1 MAEKVFKELEKQVE
15 EQLNCSI
22 CLDTFTD
29 PKQLQCFHIY
39 CQQCLV
45 PLVVRDQQ
53 EKLELTCP
61 TCRQVTPIPDR
72 GVAGL
77 QSVAPF
83 QINRLLEIQDSVKKL
98 KNPSATLEGAM
109 GGNTPSK
116 KVAFQCFE
124 HVEEEMKL
132 YCETCGALICL
143 LCVLKGEKHHDHDC
157 SPLKKAFERYKE
169 EMTSFVEPLEKQVTT
184 IKKALAQLDRRHEE
198 ISNQQAG
205 IEDNVHV
212 TFRRL
217 REVLTVRETEIIN
230 QLHLTTQGKLKDL
243 AAQSDQIET
252 TLAKL
257 NSCLHFIGESL
268 KTGNEQDVLMMKTNT
283 VNQVKELT
291 TPFQPDFLKPDVKA
305 DMVFSASADTIASC
319 TNYKGYY
326 GKIIATYSPD
336 PSKCH
341 ITGKGVEVAAV
352 GDKSTAILHVVNS
365 AGIQLGRETS
375 IKSLEY
381 ELVSEIT
388 GTRAIC
394 SVERR
399 ESQYEISY
407 QPTIKGRHQ
416 FHVKVE
422 GQHVRGSPFSVAVK
436 SPAVEKLG
444 IPILTIGDLDKP
456 YGMVINKMW
465 EVVVT
470 DERKHCVSVF
480 SSHGVKLRSF
490 GTSGSEHGQFDYPS
504 GVAVNSEGNIL
515 IADCGNHRIQKF
527 TSEGKFLTSVGTKG
541 CRPLQFHSPSDIAF
555 NASINK
561 VYVLNEGSHHVQ
573 VLNSDLT
580 FSSIFGKEG
589 SGKGQLSSPR
599 GIACDNTGN
608 VYVADTHNHRIQV
621 FTAEGKFLRMFGRR
635 GQGKRELSYPYGIA
649 IDTSDLVYV
658 SDSENHRVSVFTTE
672 GQSVLSFGKYGK
684 GLGEFG
690 WPSGLAVDDNGVVY
704 VCDKNNS
711 RVQVF

>member
-22 CLDTFTD
+22 CLDAFTD
-29 PKQLQCFHIY
+29 PKLLQCFHVY

-53 EKLELTCP
+53 GTLGLTCP
-61 TCRQVTPIPDR
+61 TCRQVTPIRDR

-77 QSVAPF
+77 QSVASF

-98 KNPSATLEGAM
+98 RNPSATLEGAM
-109 GGNTPSK
+109 GGTTINTPSRN
-116 KVAFQCFE
+116 VAFHCFE

-132 YCETCGALICL
+132 YCETCGVLTCL
-143 LCVLKGEKHHDHDC
+143 LCGLKGGKHHDHDC

-169 EMTSFVEPLEKQVTT
+169 EMASFVKPLEKQVMA

-198 ISNQQAG
+198 ISDQQAV
-205 IEDNVHV
+205 IEDNVRV

-217 REVLTVRETEIIN
+217 REVLNVRETEIID
-230 QLHLTTQGKLKDL
+230 QLHQTSQGKLKDL

-252 TLAKL
+252 TLAQL

-283 VNQVKELT
+283 VNQAKELT
-291 TPFQPDFLKPDVKA
+291 TPFQPDFLKPDTAA
-305 DMVFSASADTIASC
+305 DMVFLASADMTTSC
-319 TNYKGYY
+319 QNY
-326 GKIIATYSPD
+326 GKIVATGPPD

-341 ITGKGVEVAAV
+341 VTGKGAEVAAV
-352 GDKSTAILHVVNS
+352 GVKSTATLHVVNS
-365 AGIQLGRETS
+365 AGIQLVRDE
-375 IKSLEY
+375 SLEC

-388 GTRAIC
+388 GTRASC
-394 SVERR
+394 SIERR
-399 ESQYEISY
+399 VSQYEISY

-436 SPAVEKLG
+436 SPVEKLG
-444 IPILTIGDLDKP
+444 TPILTIGGLKEP
-456 YGMVINKMW
+456 RGVAINKMG

-470 DERKHCVSVF
+470 EEDKHCVSVF
-480 SSHGVKLRSF
+480 SSLGVKVRSF
-490 GTSGSEHGQFDYPS
+490 GTPGSGHGQFNYPL
-504 GVAVNSEGNIL
+504 GVAVDGEGNIL
-515 IADCGNHRIQKF
+515 VADCWNHCIQKF
-527 TSEGKFLTSVGTKG
+527 TSKGQFLTSVGTKG
-541 CRPLQFHSPSDIAF
+541 SGPRHFHSPIDIAL

-561 VYVLNEGSHHVQ
+561 VYVLNEGNHHVH

-589 SGKGQLSSPR
+589 SDKGQFSYPR
-599 GIACDNTGN
+599 GIACDSTGK
-608 VYVADTHNHRIQV
+608 VYVADTRNHRIQV
-621 FTAEGKFLRMFGRR
+621 FTPEGKFLRMFGRC
-635 GQGKRELSYPYGIA
+635 GQGKGELNHPSGIA

-658 SDSENHRVSVFTTE
+658 SDGGNHRVSVFTTE
-672 GQSVLSFGKYGK
+672 GQSVLSFGKYEK

-690 WPSGLAVDDNGVVY
+690 WPYGLAVDDSGVVY
-704 VCDKNNS
+704 VCDKDNS
-711 RVQVF
+711 RARVQVF

>member
-29 PKQLQCFHIY
+29 PKLLQCFHIY

-53 EKLELTCP
+53 GKLGLTCP

-98 KNPSATLEGAM
+98 KSPSATLEGAI
-109 GGNTPSK
+109 GGTTINTPSRN
-116 KVAFQCFE
+116 VAFHCFE

-132 YCETCGALICL
+132 YCETCGVLICL
-143 LCVLKGEKHHDHDC
+143 QCVLKSGKHHDHDC

-169 EMTSFVEPLEKQVTT
+169 EMVSFVKPLEKQVMT
-184 IKKALAQLDRRHEE
+184 IKKALAQLNRCHEE
-198 ISNQQAG
+198 ISDQQAD

-217 REVLTVRETEIIN
+217 REVLNIRETKIIN
-230 QLHLTTQGKLKDL
+230 QLHQTTQGKLKDL
-243 AAQSDQIET
+243 AAQSDQIIT
-252 TLAKL
+252 TLAQL
-257 NSCLHFIGESL
+257 YSCLHFIGESL
-268 KTGNEQDVLMMKTNT
+268 KTGNKQDVLMMKTNT
-283 VNQVKELT
+283 VNQTKKLT
-291 TPFQPDFLKPDVKA
+291 TPFQPDFLKPDTEA
-305 DMVFSASADTIASC
+305 DTVFLASADMTTSC
-319 TNYKGYY
+319 QNYGQ
-326 GKIIATYSPD
+326 IIATGSTD

-341 ITGKGVEVAAV
+341 VTGKGVEVAAV
-352 GDKSTAILHVVNS
+352 GEKSTATLHVANYINNKLT
-365 AGIQLGRETS
+365 GERS
-375 IKSLEY
+375 IRSLEC

-388 GTRAIC
+388 GTRASC

-436 SPAVEKLG
+436 SPVEKLG
-444 IPILTIGDLDKP
+444 TPILTICGLKEP
-456 YGMVINKMW
+456 RGVAINKMGAV
-465 EVVVT
+465 VVVT
-470 DERKHCVSVF
+470 ASGKHCVSVF
-480 SSHGVKLRSF
+480 SSHGEEMLRSF
-490 GTSGSEHGQFDYPS
+490 GTHGSGHGQFNYPV
-504 GVAVNSEGNIL
+504 GVAFDGEGNIL
-515 IADCGNHRIQKF
+515 VADCLNHRIQKLE
-527 TSEGKFLTSVGTKG
+527 SEGQFLTSVGTKG
-541 CRPLQFHSPSDIAF
+541 SGPLQFHSPIDITL

-561 VYVLNEGSHHVQ
+561 VYVLNEGSHRVQ

-580 FSSIFGKEG
+580 FSNIFGKEG
-589 SGKGQLSSPR
+589 SSKGQFSYPR
-599 GIACDNTGN
+599 GIACDSTGN
-608 VYVADTHNHRIQV
+608 VYVADTRNHRIQV
-621 FTAEGKFLRMFGRR
+621 FTAKGKFLRMFGRR
-635 GQGKRELSYPYGIA
+635 GQGKGELDYPTGIA

-658 SDSENHRVSVFTTE
+658 SDNENHRVSVFTTE
-672 GQSVLSFGKYGK
+672 GQSVLSFGKKGK

-690 WPSGLAVDDNGVVY
+690 WPYGLAVDDSGVVY
-704 VCDKNNS
+704 VCDKYNS

>member
-29 PKQLQCFHIY
+29 PKQLQCFHVY

-53 EKLELTCP
+53 GKLGLTCP

-83 QINRLLEIQDSVKKL
+83 QINRLLEIQDSVKKF
-98 KNPSATLEGAM
+98 KNPAVTLEGAM
-109 GGNTPSK
+109 GGTTINTPS
-116 KVAFQCFE
+116 FFCFE

-132 YCETCGALICL
+132 YCETCGVLICL
-143 LCVLKGEKHHDHDC
+143 QCVLKRGKHHNHDC

-169 EMTSFVEPLEKQVTT
+169 EIALFVEPLKKQVTT

-198 ISNQQAG
+198 ISDQQAV

-212 TFRRL
+212 TFRQL
-217 REVLTVRETEIIN
+217 REVLNVRETVIIN
-230 QLHLTTQGKLKDL
+230 QLHQTTQGKLKDL
-243 AAQSDQIET
+243 AAQSDRIET
-252 TLAKL
+252 TLAQL

-268 KTGNEQDVLMMKTNT
+268 KAGNEQDVLMMKTIT
-283 VNQVKELT
+283 VNQAEELT
-291 TPFQPDFLKPDVKA
+291 TPFQPDFLKPDAKA
-305 DMVFSASADTIASC
+305 DTVFLASADMTMSC
-319 TNYKGYY
+319 HSY
-326 GKIIATYSPD
+326 GKILATCSPD

-341 ITGKGVEVAAV
+341 VTGKGAEVAAV
-352 GDKSTAILHVVNS
+352 GEMSTATFHAVNHTGKRLAEES
-365 AGIQLGRETS
+365 F
-375 IKSLEY
+375 IKSLEC

-388 GTRAIC
+388 GTRTSC

-399 ESQYEISY
+399 VSQYEISY

-422 GQHVRGSPFSVAVK
+422 GQHVRGSPFSLAVK
-436 SPAVEKLG
+436 SPVEKLG
-444 IPILTIGDLDKP
+444 TPILTIGGLDKP
-456 YGMVINKMW
+456 RGVAINKMG

-470 DERKHCVSVF
+470 ECGRHCVSVF
-480 SSHGVKLRSF
+480 SSLGVKLRSF
-490 GTSGSEHGQFDYPS
+490 GTRGSGHGQFDIPS
-504 GVAVNSEGNIL
+504 GVAVDGEWNIL
-515 IADCGNHRIQKF
+515 VADCWNHRIQKF
-527 TSEGKFLTSVGTKG
+527 TSEGQFLTSVGTKG
-541 CRPLQFHSPSDIAF
+541 SRPLQFRSPIDIAL

-561 VYVLNEGSHHVQ
+561 VYVLNQGNHHVQ

-580 FSSIFGKEG
+580 FSCIFGKEG
-589 SGKGQLSSPR
+589 SGKGQFSYPR
-599 GIACDNTGN
+599 GIACDITGN

-635 GQGKRELSYPYGIA
+635 GQGKGKLYHPSGIA

-658 SDSENHRVSVFTTE
+658 SDNENHRVSVFTTE

-684 GLGEFG
+684 GLGEFD
-690 WPSGLAVDDNGVVY
+690 WPSGLAVDDSGVVY
-704 VCDKNNS
+704 VCDKDNS

>member
-1 MAEKVFKELEKQVE
+1 MAEKVIKVLEKQVE

-22 CLDTFTD
+22 CLDKYTD
-29 PKQLQCFHIY
+29 PKQLQCFHVY
-39 CQQCLV
+39 CQKCLL
-45 PLVVRDQQ
+45 PLVVRDLQG
-53 EKLELTCP
+53 KLGLTCP
-61 TCRQVTPIPDR
+61 TCRQVTTIPDR

-83 QINRLLEIQDSVKKL
+83 QINRLMEIQDSVKKL
-98 KNPSATLEGAM
+98 KNPAATLEGAYH
-109 GGNTPSK
+109 
-116 KVAFQCFE
+116 CFE

-132 YCETCGALICL
+132 YCETCGVLICL
-143 LCVLKGEKHHDHDC
+143 QCVLKGGKHHDHDC

-169 EMTSFVEPLEKQVTT
+169 EMVSFVEPLEKQVTT
-184 IKKALAQLDRRHEE
+184 IKKALAKLDRRHEE
-198 ISNQQAG
+198 ISDQQAV

-217 REVLTVRETEIIN
+217 REVLNVRETEIIN
-230 QLHLTTQGKLKDL
+230 QLHQTTQGKLKDL
-243 AAQSDQIET
+243 AVQSNQIET

-283 VNQVKELT
+283 VNQAKELT
-291 TPFQPDFLKPDVKA
+291 TQFQPNFLKPDGEA
-305 DMVFSASADTIASC
+305 DTVFLASADMTTSC
-319 TNYKGYY
+319 QNYGQ
-326 GKIIATYSPD
+326 ILATGPTD
-336 PSKCH
+336 PSKCY
-341 ITGKGVEVAAV
+341 ITGKGAEVAAA
-352 GDKSTAILHVVNS
+352 GEKSTASLHVVNS
-365 AGIQLGRETS
+365 AGIQLAGKNS
-375 IKSLEY
+375 IKSLEC

-388 GTRAIC
+388 GTRARC
-394 SVERR
+394 SVKRR
-399 ESQYEISY
+399 LSQYEISY

-436 SPAVEKLG
+436 SPVEKLG
-444 IPILTIGDLDKP
+444 TPILTIGGLDKP
-456 YGMVINKMW
+456 HNMAINKVG

-470 DERKHCVSVF
+470 ERHCVSVY
-480 SSHGVKLRSF
+480 STLGLKLQSF
-490 GTSGSEHGQFDYPS
+490 GTRGSGHGQFYYPS
-504 GVAVNSEGNIL
+504 GVAVDGEDNIL
-515 IADCGNHRIQKF
+515 VADCQNHRIQKF
-527 TSEGKFLTSVGTKG
+527 TSKGQFLTSVGTKG
-541 CRPLQFHSPSDIAF
+541 SGPLQFHSPIDIAL

-561 VYVLNEGSHHVQ
+561 LYVLNEESHHVQ

-589 SGKGQLSSPR
+589 SGKGQFSSPR
-599 GIACDNTGN
+599 GIAYDSTGK

-635 GQGKRELSYPYGIA
+635 GQGNDYPSGIA

-658 SDSENHRVSVFTTE
+658 SDSNNCRISVFTTE
-672 GQSVLSFGKYGK
+672 GQSVLSFGENGK
-684 GLGEFG
+684 GRGEFD
-690 WPSGLAVDDNGVVY
+690 WPSGLAVDDSGVVY

>member
-1 MAEKVFKELEKQVE
+1 MAEKVFKKLEKQVE

-29 PKQLQCFHIY
+29 PKLLQCFHVY

-45 PLVVRDQQ
+45 PLVVRDQRG
-53 EKLELTCP
+53 KLGLTCP
-61 TCRQVTPIPDR
+61 TCRQVMPIPDR

-98 KNPSATLEGAM
+98 KNPSVTLEGAM
-109 GGNTPSK
+109 GGTTINTPSRN
-116 KVAFQCFE
+116 VAFHCFE

-132 YCETCGALICL
+132 YCETCRVLICL
-143 LCVLKGEKHHDHDC
+143 QCVLKGGKHHDHDC

-198 ISNQQAG
+198 ISDQQAV
-205 IEDNVHV
+205 IEDNVRV

-217 REVLTVRETEIIN
+217 REVLNVRETEIIN
-230 QLHLTTQGKLKDL
+230 QLHQTTQGKLKDL
-243 AAQSDQIET
+243 AGQSDQIET

-268 KTGNEQDVLMMKTNT
+268 KKGNKQDVLMMKKNT
-283 VNQVKELT
+283 VKQAKELT
-291 TPFQPDFLKPDVKA
+291 TPFQPDFLTPDTEA
-305 DMVFSASADTIASC
+305 DMVFLSSADMTASC
-319 TNYKGYY
+319 QNY
-326 GKIIATYSPD
+326 GKIVATGPPD
-336 PSKCH
+336 PSKCL
-341 ITGKGVEVAAV
+341 ITGKGAEVAAV
-352 GDKSTAILHVVNS
+352 GEKSTATLHIVNS
-365 AGIQLGRETS
+365 AGIQLAGES
-375 IKSLEY
+375 FIKLLEC

-388 GTRAIC
+388 GTRASC

-399 ESQYEISY
+399 GSQYETRY

-436 SPAVEKLG
+436 SPVEKLG
-444 IPILTIGDLDKP
+444 TPILTIDGGLDKP
-456 YGMVINKMW
+456 RGVAINKMG

-470 DERKHCVSVF
+470 ECGRHCVSVF
-480 SSHGVKLRSF
+480 SSLGVKLRSF
-490 GTSGSEHGQFDYPS
+490 GTQGSGHGQFDIPS
-504 GVAVNSEGNIL
+504 GVAVDGEENIL
-515 IADCGNHRIQKF
+515 VADCLNHRIQKF
-527 TSEGKFLTSVGTKG
+527 TSEGQFLTSVGTKG
-541 CRPLQFHSPSDIAF
+541 SGPLKFNSPIDIAL

-561 VYVLNEGSHHVQ
+561 VYLLNEGSHHVQ

-580 FSSIFGKEG
+580 FSSIFGKKG
-589 SGKGQLSSPR
+589 SGKGQFSSPR
-599 GIACDNTGN
+599 GIACDSSGK
-608 VYVADTHNHRIQV
+608 VYVVDTCNHRIQV
-621 FTAEGKFLRMFGRR
+621 FTAEGEFLRMFGRC
-635 GQGKRELSYPYGIA
+635 GQGKGKLYHPGGIA

-658 SDSENHRVSVFTTE
+658 SDGDNSRVSVFTSE
-672 GQSVLSFGKYGK
+672 GRSALSFGTKGC
-684 GLGEFG
+684 GLGEFD
-690 WPSGLAVDDNGVVY
+690 WPFGLAVDDSGVVY
-704 VCDKNNS
+704 VCDRDND
-711 RVQVF
+711 RIQFF

>member
-29 PKQLQCFHIY
+29 PKLLQCFHVY

-45 PLVVRDQQ
+45 PLVVRDQRG
-53 EKLELTCP
+53 KLGLTCP

-77 QSVAPF
+77 QSVAQF

-109 GGNTPSK
+109 GGTTINTPSRN
-116 KVAFQCFE
+116 VAFHCFE

-132 YCETCGALICL
+132 YCETCGVLICL
-143 LCVLKGEKHHDHDC
+143 QCVLKGGKHHDHDC

-184 IKKALAQLDRRHEE
+184 IKKALAQLDRSNEE
-198 ISNQQAG
+198 ISDQQAV

-217 REVLTVRETEIIN
+217 REVLNVRETEIIN
-230 QLHLTTQGKLKDL
+230 QLHQTTQGKLKDL

-283 VNQVKELT
+283 VNQSKELT
-291 TPFQPDFLKPDVKA
+291 TPFQPDFLKTDTKA
-305 DMVFSASADTIASC
+305 DMVFLASADMTTSC
-319 TNYKGYY
+319 QNY
-326 GKIIATYSPD
+326 GKIIATGS
-336 PSKCH
+336 SKFH

-352 GDKSTAILHVVNS
+352 GEKSTATLHVVNS
-365 AGIQLGRETS
+365 EGIQLVSES
-375 IKSLEY
+375 LSKSLEC

-388 GTRAIC
+388 GTRASC

-422 GQHVRGSPFSVAVK
+422 GQHIRGSPFSVTVK
-436 SPAVEKLG
+436 LPVDKLG
-444 IPILTIGDLDKP
+444 TPILTIGSLYSP
-456 YGMVINKMW
+456 HGVAINKMG

-470 DERKHCVSVF
+470 ERQDERHCVSVL
-480 SSHGVKLRSF
+480 SSLGLKLRSF
-490 GTSGSEHGQFDYPS
+490 GTSGSGHGQFCYPI
-504 GVAVNSEGNIL
+504 GVAVDGEGNIL
-515 IADCGNHRIQKF
+515 VADSENHRIQKF
-527 TSEGKFLTSVGTKG
+527 TSEGQFLTSVGTKG
-541 CRPLQFHSPSDIAF
+541 RGPLQFTCAIDITL

-561 VYVLNEGSHHVQ
+561 VYVCSQGSHHVQ
-573 VLNSDLT
+573 ILNSDLT

-589 SGKGQLSSPR
+589 SGKGQFSYPR
-599 GIACDNTGN
+599 AIACDSTGN
-608 VYVADTHNHRIQV
+608 VYVVDTFNHRIQV

-635 GQGKRELSYPYGIA
+635 GQGKGELYYPSGIA

-658 SDSENHRVSVFTTE
+658 SDSNNHRVSVFTTE

-684 GLGEFG
+684 GLGEFD
-690 WPSGLAVDDNGVVY
+690 WPFGLAVDDSGVVY
-704 VCDKNNS
+704 VCNRDNN

>member
-22 CLDTFTD
+22 CLDTYTD
-29 PKQLQCFHIY
+29 PKQLKCFHVY

-53 EKLELTCP
+53 GKLGLTCP

-98 KNPSATLEGAM
+98 KNPSVTLEGAI
-109 GGNTPSK
+109 GGTTINTSRN
-116 KVAFQCFE
+116 VAFHCFE
-124 HVEEEMKL
+124 HVEGEMKL
-132 YCETCGALICL
+132 YCETCGVLICL
-143 LCVLKGEKHHDHDC
+143 LCALKGGKHHDHDC

-169 EMTSFVEPLEKQVTT
+169 EMTSFVKPLEKQVTT
-184 IKKALAQLDRRHEE
+184 IKKALAQLDRCHEE
-198 ISNQQAG
+198 ISDQQAV

-217 REVLTVRETEIIN
+217 REVLNVRETEIIN
-230 QLHLTTQGKLKDL
+230 HLHLTTQGKLKDL

-268 KTGNEQDVLMMKTNT
+268 KTNNEKDMLMMKTNT
-283 VNQVKELT
+283 VNQAKELT
-291 TPFQPDFLKPDVKA
+291 TPFLPDFLKPDAEA
-305 DMVFSASADTIASC
+305 DMVFLTSVDTTASC
-319 TNYKGYY
+319 QNYGQ
-326 GKIIATYSPD
+326 IIATGPPD

-341 ITGKGVEVAAV
+341 VTGKGVEVAAV
-352 GDKSTAILHVVNS
+352 GEKSTASLHIVNS
-365 AGIQLGRETS
+365 AGIQLVGES
-375 IKSLEY
+375 LIKSLEC
-381 ELVSEIT
+381 ELMSEIT
-388 GTRAIC
+388 GTRASC
-394 SVERR
+394 SVERKV
-399 ESQYEISY
+399 SQYEISY

-436 SPAVEKLG
+436 SPVKKLG
-444 IPILTIGDLDKP
+444 TPILTIGGLDTP
-456 YGMVINKMW
+456 YCVAINKMG

-470 DERKHCVSVF
+470 ETHCVSVF
-480 SSHGVKLRSF
+480 SSLGVKVRSF
-490 GTSGSEHGQFDYPS
+490 GTRGSGHGQFNYPS
-504 GVAVNSEGNIL
+504 GVAVDGEGNIL
-515 IADCGNHRIQKF
+515 VTDWENHRIQKF
-527 TSEGKFLTSVGTKG
+527 TSEGQFLTSVGTKG
-541 CRPLQFHSPSDIAF
+541 SRPLQFDYPIDIAL

-589 SGKGQLSSPR
+589 SGKGQFSYPR
-599 GIACDNTGN
+599 GIACDSTGN

-635 GQGKRELSYPYGIA
+635 CQGKGELYHPSGIA
-649 IDTSDLVYV
+649 IDTSDLMYV
-658 SDSENHRVSVFTTE
+658 SDSDNHRVSVFTTK
-672 GQSVLSFGKYGK
+672 GQFVLSFGKKGE
-684 GLGEFG
+684 GLGEFEL
-690 WPSGLAVDDNGVVY
+690 PFGLAVDDSGLVY
-704 VCDKNNS
+704 VCDMKNNH
-711 RVQVF
+711 VQVF

>member
-1 MAEKVFKELEKQVE
+1 MAEKVFKELEKQFE

-29 PKQLQCFHIY
+29 PKLLQCFHIY

-53 EKLELTCP
+53 GKLGLTCP

-98 KNPSATLEGAM
+98 KNPSVTLEGAM
-109 GGNTPSK
+109 GGTTINTPSRNT
-116 KVAFQCFE
+116 AFHCFE

-132 YCETCGALICL
+132 YCETCGVLICL
-143 LCVLKGEKHHDHDC
+143 LCGLKGGKHHDHDC

-169 EMTSFVEPLEKQVTT
+169 EMTSFVKPLEKQVMA
-184 IKKALAQLDRRHEE
+184 IKKALTLLERRHEE
-198 ISNQQAG
+198 ISDQQAV

-217 REVLTVRETEIIN
+217 REVLNVRETEIID
-230 QLHLTTQGKLKDL
+230 QLHQTTQGKLKDL

-252 TLAKL
+252 TLAQL

-283 VNQVKELT
+283 VNQAKELT
-291 TPFQPDFLKPDVKA
+291 TPFQPDFLKPDTEAVI
-305 DMVFSASADTIASC
+305 VFLASADMTTSC
-319 TNYKGYY
+319 QNY
-326 GKIIATYSPD
+326 GKILATGPPD
-336 PSKCH
+336 LSKCH
-341 ITGKGVEVAAV
+341 VTGKGAEVAAV
-352 GDKSTAILHVVNS
+352 GVKSTAILHVVNS
-365 AGIQLGRETS
+365 AGIQLAGESS
-375 IKSLEY
+375 IKSLEC

-388 GTRAIC
+388 GTRASC

-399 ESQYEISY
+399 VSQYEISY

-436 SPAVEKLG
+436 SPVEKLG
-444 IPILTIGDLDKP
+444 TPILAIGGLDEP
-456 YGMVINKMW
+456 RGVAINKMG

-470 DERKHCVSVF
+470 EEDKHCVSVF

-490 GTSGSEHGQFDYPS
+490 GTPGSGHGQFNYPS
-504 GVAVNSEGNIL
+504 GVAVDGEGNIL
-515 IADCGNHRIQKF
+515 VVDGGNHRIQKF
-527 TSEGKFLTSVGTKG
+527 TSEGQFFTSVGTKG
-541 CRPLQFHSPSDIAF
+541 SGPLQFHYPSDIAL

-589 SGKGQLSSPR
+589 SGKGQFIYPR
-599 GIACDNTGN
+599 GIACDSTGK
-608 VYVADTHNHRIQV
+608 VYVADTRNHRIQV

-635 GQGKRELSYPYGIA
+635 GQSKGQLSYPSGIA
-649 IDTSDLVYV
+649 IDTSDSVYV
-658 SDSENHRVSVFTTE
+658 SDLDNHRVSVFTTE
-672 GQSVLSFGKYGK
+672 GQSVLSFGKKGK
-684 GLGEFG
+684 GLGEFNC
-690 WPSGLAVDDNGVVY
+690 PFGLAVDDSGVVY
-704 VCDKNNS
+704 VCDCNNS